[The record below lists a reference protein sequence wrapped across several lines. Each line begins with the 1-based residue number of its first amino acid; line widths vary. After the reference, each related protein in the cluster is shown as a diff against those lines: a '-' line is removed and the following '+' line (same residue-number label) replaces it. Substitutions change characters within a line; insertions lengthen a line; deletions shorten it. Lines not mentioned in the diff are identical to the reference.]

1 MIPVK
6 VENNTSLDQVQ
17 DALNCVG
24 YAVVE
29 DVLDEASLAA
39 TRDRMY
45 RVQERILT
53 EIGKERLAR
62 AGELGVLRL
71 MMKYDPHFFTFLEI
85 PEVLSIVDRV
95 LSETAILHLQNGFI
109 LPSFPP
115 FSTPDVFQNA
125 FHQDFPRVLSGYIAS
140 VNIMFAIDPF
150 TRDTGATLV
159 VPGSHQRI
167 EKPDHTYLARNAVPV
182 QCAAGSLFVFDS
194 TLWHA
199 AGRNTSGKDRLAIN
213 HQFTRSFFKQQIDYV
228 RALGDAVGSGAACAY
243 SATARMVQSSG
254 YQSGRVLPA
263 AGQAIVSEGAR
274 LVLREFRCAYLKAR
288 HETIAFKRIC
298 LFCKNV

>member
-213 HQFTRSFFKQQIDYV
+213 HQFTRSFFKQQIGLRP
-228 RALGDAVGSGAACAY
+228 RAGRRRGSGAACAY

>member
-1 MIPVK
+1 MNKRSMIPVK

-213 HQFTRSFFKQQIDYV
+213 HQFTRS
-228 RALGDAVGSGAACAY
+228 RSALPPAPPTASCKKRPARSAGCA
-243 SATARMVQSSG
+243 
-254 YQSGRVLPA
+254 PP
-263 AGQAIVSEGAR
+263 
-274 LVLREFRCAYLKAR
+274 K
-288 HETIAFKRIC
+288 
-298 LFCKNV
+298 